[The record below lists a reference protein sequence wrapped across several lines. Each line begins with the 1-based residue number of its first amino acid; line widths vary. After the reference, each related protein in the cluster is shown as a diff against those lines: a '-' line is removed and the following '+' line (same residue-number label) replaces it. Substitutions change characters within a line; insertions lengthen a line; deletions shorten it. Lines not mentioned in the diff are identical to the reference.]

1 MLLPRCHSEATLNMV
16 QVRYEKL
23 FGHLQISYNFGD
35 VSDFLGVVL
44 QPRATQLPLIDEKQ
58 L

>member
-1 MLLPRCHSEATLNMV
+1 MV

-44 QPRATQLPLIDEKQ
+44 QPRATQLPLKDEKQ